1 MRHRYELVN
10 EATQRKNKLTSI
22 CDELF
27 PELTQ
32 IFRNPN
38 LPTALDLREAFPTP
52 SAIATASLTA
62 LREVRKRNYPSEAQL
77 IQLHQL
83 AVQSIGT
90 KDPAR
95 LRGLI
100 LEQSLLIKELRL
112 IQDHLEQLESEIG
125 QIVEQSREGQI
136 LTSIPPIG
144 PIFAATIIATVGT
157 IANFSR
163 PAQLKSYFGWAPR
176 REQTGVSFDR
186 TRLDKGGSREMKK
199 ALFLIVLT
207 AIRMKETEW
216 AKLYERLV
224 PRLCVSDEST
234 HSYRGKGKV
243 IGHVAGRLIF
253 LIYALLKKDE
263 EVLSHLAPGAEP
275 PAPLLYDPE
284 LHRRHRTGHYQ
295 PLKRRAAGNRIVQV
309 PS

>member
-1 MRHRYELVN
+1 
-10 EATQRKNKLTSI
+10 
-22 CDELF
+22 
-27 PELTQ
+27 
-32 IFRNPN
+32 
-38 LPTALDLREAFPTP
+38 
-52 SAIATASLTA
+52 
-62 LREVRKRNYPSEAQL
+62 
-77 IQLHQL
+77 
-83 AVQSIGT
+83 
-90 KDPAR
+90 
-95 LRGLI
+95 
-100 LEQSLLIKELRL
+100 
-112 IQDHLEQLESEIG
+112 
-125 QIVEQSREGQI
+125 
-136 LTSIPPIG
+136 
-144 PIFAATIIATVGT
+144 
-157 IANFSR
+157 
-163 PAQLKSYFGWAPR
+163 
-176 REQTGVSFDR
+176 
-186 TRLDKGGSREMKK
+186 MKK